1 MFYDSVV
8 NESYLS
14 NFINNESAL
23 RYNYKKQDIGASLFQ
38 KKLLLKMNELV
49 ELNALRDM
57 SYNENAIVYWEANNH
72 ISIVKIGG
80 SKKIFMVRNIK
91 L

>member
-1 MFYDSVV
+1 
-8 NESYLS
+8 
-14 NFINNESAL
+14 
-23 RYNYKKQDIGASLFQ
+23 
-38 KKLLLKMNELV
+38 MNELV